1 MVDCRR
7 VGLIFGVFITFL
19 PATGVAQYAP
29 TPAHSCATCPPNA
42 CGVCGVAAVQCTC
55 AVTTMQPVVSTT
67 QRRELYTA
75 YRDVPQVEYRRVA
88 QQEQVPVTSYKTVTA
103 DEGSYQRVWVP
114 KVVSRQVPETRY
126 QQRTT
131 WKTVPYQ
138 TTRRVAEVHSRTVPQ
153 RTVQYVPRAT
163 HTAACYPGFGYA
175 PTTAHAAPLATRART
190 AATPYLPPRRTPEPQ
205 LAMQPVPDP
214 RFLETPGADDD
225 GWTSVAARNRS
236 TETAKRTAEPHS
248 DLFSPL
254 TKPTRTSSR
263 PRQSTPSAATVW
275 RSRYR

>member
-1 MVDCRR
+1 MA
-7 VGLIFGVFITFL
+7 FL
-19 PATGVAQYAP
+19 PATGGAQYAP
-29 TPAHSCATCPPNA
+29 TPAHPCATCPPNA
-42 CGVCGVAAVQCTC
+42 CGVCGVTAVQCTC
-55 AVTTMQPVVSTT
+55 AATTMQPVVSTT

-138 TTRRVAEVHSRTVPQ
+138 TTRRVAEVRSRNVPQ
-153 RTVQYVPRAT
+153 RTVQYVPQAT
-163 HTAACYPGFGYA
+163 RTAACYPGFGYA
-175 PTTAHAAPLATRART
+175 PTTAYAAALAAPART
-190 AATPYLPPRRTPEPQ
+190 TATPYLPPRTTPEPQ
-205 LAMQPVPDP
+205 LATQPVPDP
-214 RFLETPGADDD
+214 RFLETPGVDDD

-236 TETAKRTAEPHS
+236 TQTAKRTAEPHS

-263 PRQSTPSAATVW
+263 PRQSTPSAAAVW